1 MVDFVSKS
9 IIRNEECGDGFMVAG
24 DVDKRAVS
32 NSLDLSVVEDE
43 ASERFSGVFVMAEL
57 FIVVAVLVGVMK

>member
-1 MVDFVSKS
+1 
-9 IIRNEECGDGFMVAG
+9 MVAG

-32 NSLDLSVVEDE
+32 NSLDLSVVEDEASEDE